1 MVLAIR
7 LKKDE
12 SSQLSLVSK
21 KQHLNKSDAAK
32 DLMRRGFMMYQLDEY
47 KSGNISLGKLA
58 ENLHVSCLEALNLA
72 AKYNVHPE
80 MPEDYLV
87 EASETA
93 KALFHNPVS
102 R

>member
-7 LKKDE
+7 LKKEE
-12 SSQLSLVSK
+12 SSQLALVSK

-58 ENLHVSCLEALNLA
+58 ENLHVSYVEALNLA
-72 AKYNVHPE
+72 AKYNTHPE

-87 EASETA
+87 EAGETA
-93 KALFHNPVS
+93 KSIF
-102 R
+102 RK